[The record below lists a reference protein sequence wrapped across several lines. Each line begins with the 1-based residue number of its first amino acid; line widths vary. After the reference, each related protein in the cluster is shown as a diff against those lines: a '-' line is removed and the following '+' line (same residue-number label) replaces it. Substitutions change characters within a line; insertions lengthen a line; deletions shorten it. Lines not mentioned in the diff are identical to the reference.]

1 MTRGS
6 KRNITEW
13 HGNLNVGAQL
23 EERQVGWAVV
33 SVWAA
38 RQGKAEGVGGPAG
51 LEKKKKGNPLKID
64 F

>member
-13 HGNLNVGAQL
+13 RGNLNVGAQL

-38 RQGKAEGVGGPAG
+38 RKGKAEGVGGPAR
-51 LEKKKKGNPLKID
+51 LEKKRKRKSIKN
-64 F
+64 